1 MEVLQNMRRNEQE
14 KANWFF
20 EQFGTRVTEKFKDTN
35 IPTAL
40 VGAIA
45 LQETGYLWNGFWRAG
60 AETESEFLSLC
71 VGDTVSNRTYFP
83 RSHSELISAPK
94 GRRTFKALRKALE
107 EVAEIRPRFRRY
119 ANGQYNILYG
129 YGIFQYD
136 ILFYEEFDDYD
147 FFIEHKWKDFDEC
160 LSRLK
165 RVMLK
170 NMRRRNFTTTDELS
184 HEGQIMAALL
194 YHRGIVRDEIPLRQ
208 QGYCENDGAGPCYG
222 AKIDRYL
229 RICRRSI
236 NELNTTGN
244 SRDQRKVIARSGLNL
259 RTGPGTKFDIILT
272 IPEGEPVTVVSHADP
287 SEWVLVD
294 LEGDG
299 KVDGYLHS
307 GFLS

>member
-1 MEVLQNMRRNEQE
+1 MRRNEQE

-20 EQFGTRVTEKFKDTN
+20 EQFGTRVTQEFQDTN
-35 IPTAL
+35 IPPAL

-60 AETESEFLSLC
+60 ADTEKQFLALC
-71 VGDTVSNRTYFP
+71 VGDTVSSRSYFP
-83 RSHSELISAPK
+83 KSHSELIAAPK
-94 GRRTFKALRKALE
+94 GQKAFKALRKALE
-107 EVAEIRPRFRRY
+107 EVAKIRAKFRRY
-119 ANGQYNILYG
+119 ANGKYNILYG

-170 NMRRRNFTTTDELS
+170 NMRRRNFTTTDDLS
-184 HEGQIMAALL
+184 HEQQIMAALL
-194 YHRGIVRDEIPLRQ
+194 YHRGIVRSEIPIRQ
-208 QGYCENDGAGPCYG
+208 QGFCENDGSGPCYG
-222 AKIDRYL
+222 DKIDRYL
-229 RICRRSI
+229 RICRRAI
-236 NELNTTGN
+236 NELNTESN
-244 SRDQRKVIARSGLNL
+244 SRDQRKVTARSGLNL
-259 RTGPGTKFDIILT
+259 RTGPGTKFDILLT
-272 IPEGEPVTVVSHADP
+272 IPEGEPVTVVSDVD
-287 SEWVLVD
+287 SSKWVKVD

-299 KVDGYLHS
+299 KVDGYMHS